1 MMIHNLV
8 HFFIGGS
15 TNDVLFV
22 TFSKSIYKMVGLFR
36 NGQGMMKYENIL
48 ELFRILLL
56 ESTFYG
62 YFGWKPG

>member
-15 TNDVLFV
+15 ADDVLFV

-36 NGQGMMKYENIL
+36 NGQGMMKYENIS
-48 ELFRILLL
+48 ELFIIIPL
-56 ESTFYG
+56 ESTFYD